1 MRLQSRSF
9 VLDSLVAKESL
20 NTVILNLYPGNK
32 GYSLAFRQNTL
43 PEDRDYD
50 GIKNIFTGRIV
61 SVPFLEK
68 KKKKM
73 FATLHKHLNEYMSSL
88 SSFI

>member
-1 MRLQSRSF
+1 MHSIKQVRLQSRSF
-9 VLDSLVAKESL
+9 VLDALVAKESL

-61 SVPFLEK
+61 SNVR
-68 KKKKM
+68 
-73 FATLHKHLNEYMSSL
+73 NC
-88 SSFI
+88 